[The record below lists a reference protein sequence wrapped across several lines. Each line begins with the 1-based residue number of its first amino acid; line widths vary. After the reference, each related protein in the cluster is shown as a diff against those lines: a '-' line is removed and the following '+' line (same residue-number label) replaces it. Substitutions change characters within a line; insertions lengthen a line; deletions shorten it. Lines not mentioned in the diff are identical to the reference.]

1 MMLKQGDKCKTD
13 KYINSKLV
21 QRMNNTITCEHRWFH
36 SAYYRTLGR
45 ETRSRRSRQSADNM

>member
-13 KYINSKLV
+13 KYINRLV

-36 SAYYRTLGR
+36 AAYYKTLFR
-45 ETRSRRSRQSADNM
+45 ETRSRRSRHSADNV